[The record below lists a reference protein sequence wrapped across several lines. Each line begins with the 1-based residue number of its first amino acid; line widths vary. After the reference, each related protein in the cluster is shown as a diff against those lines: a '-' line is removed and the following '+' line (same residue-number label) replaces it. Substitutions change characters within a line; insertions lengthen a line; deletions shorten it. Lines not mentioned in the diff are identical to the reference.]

1 MFNSKRTLLCIVVP
15 GRRRKRFYEG
25 QGLEE
30 YVLKCVRVDDN
41 IVQQDG
47 QFQASESNPLRLL
60 QSSQQNTASI
70 YQKQFNRDDRV
81 GLLSRLKNHLGEL
94 KDIVVGKVLLEKQN
108 LKWYITFT
116 FDFHKTNDPSIVA

>member
-1 MFNSKRTLLCIVVP
+1 M
-15 GRRRKRFYEG
+15 
-25 QGLEE
+25 
-30 YVLKCVRVDDN
+30 LKCVRVDDN

-94 KDIVVGKVLLEKQN
+94 KDIVVGKVLLEK
-108 LKWYITFT
+108 
-116 FDFHKTNDPSIVA
+116 

>member
-1 MFNSKRTLLCIVVP
+1 MFNSKRILSCIVVP
-15 GRRRKRFYEG
+15 GRRRKRFYGG

-30 YVLKCVRVDDN
+30 YVLKCVRVNDN

-47 QFQASESNPLRLL
+47 QFQAIESNPLRLL
-60 QSSQQNTASI
+60 QSSLQNTASI

-94 KDIVVGKVLLEKQN
+94 NDIVVGKVLLEKQN
-108 LKWYITFT
+108 VKWYITST